1 MVLPLGV
8 SAPPYH
14 RRPYLTGVL
23 VAILLAVFVHVL
35 LLRAAPPAL
44 FCTDLTESPQALS
57 RSADT
62 VQGFVCRW
70 GTVPDEV
77 RRTGRWST
85 LATALFVHT
94 GWLHLVGNLA
104 FLAAF
109 APRVE
114 EDLGHAGLLAVFLG
128 CGVVSGGAHVL
139 LDPGSTTPTIGASGG
154 VAGVLG
160 VHLLLS
166 RGASVRVLVGPVP
179 MRLPSRFVISV
190 WALLQLGYTAVLLR
204 RADPSSAVA
213 YEVHAVGFLLGVLVV
228 SVLRFARPDLG
239 QWTGER
245 PRGRTRI
252 VVRRTVSLDGV
263 GRRRHHASHPG

>member
-1 MVLPLGV
+1 MLKLGGRPLVVLPLGV
-8 SAPPYH
+8 SAPPYR
-14 RRPYLTGVL
+14 RRPYVTGGL
-23 VAILLAVFVHVL
+23 VAALLAVFVHVL
-35 LLRAAPPAL
+35 LLRDAPPAL
-44 FCTDLTESPQALS
+44 FCTDLTESPQALA

-70 GTVPDEV
+70 GTVPDELP
-77 RRTGRWST
+77 RTGRWGT
-85 LATALFVHT
+85 LVTALLVHT
-94 GWLHLVGNLA
+94 GWLHLLGNLA

-114 EDLGHAGLLAVFLG
+114 EDLGHGGLLALFVG
-128 CGVVSGGAHVL
+128 CGAVSGWAHVL
-139 LDPGSTTPTIGASGG
+139 LDPNATTPTIGASGG

-160 VHLLLS
+160 AHLLLS

-213 YEVHAVGFLLGVLVV
+213 YEVHAVGFLLGVAVV
-228 SVLRFARPDLG
+228 SVLRLVRPGLG
-239 QWTGER
+239 EWAGER
-245 PRGRTRI
+245 PRRRTRI
-252 VVRRTVSLDGV
+252 VLAE
-263 GRRRHHASHPG
+263 GRRRST